1 VDNVGYYDFY
11 FVDLKCLCLDEFIR
25 LDKALLLQMK
35 CGLCYCCCA
44 SN

>member
-1 VDNVGYYDFY
+1 MKVWSFGG
-11 FVDLKCLCLDEFIR
+11 LDEFIR